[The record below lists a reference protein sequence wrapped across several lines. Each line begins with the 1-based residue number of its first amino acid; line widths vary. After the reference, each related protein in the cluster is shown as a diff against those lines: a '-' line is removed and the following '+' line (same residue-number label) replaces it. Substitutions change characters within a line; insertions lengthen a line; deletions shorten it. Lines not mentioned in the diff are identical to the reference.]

1 MMHTVPSIIVTAHS
15 NSEVKPYLELLEKC
29 GAELQVFLPNKS
41 LVDVN
46 PMENATALMLTG
58 GEDIDARNYNKAGIS
73 EDPPAIGA
81 LRDVME
87 LSLIQYALGNNFP
100 VFAIGR
106 GMQLLNVAFG
116 GTLLPNIAGH
126 RGESRDG
133 STWEPEQHM
142 VYLSPGS
149 KLAAIMGSGG
159 FMRLNSIHHQGLR
172 EAQKSPE
179 LLAVAYSLGDGI
191 IEALESPAHDWVIGM
206 QSHPERV
213 SEVPNSFRRVFQ
225 AFVER
230 ATMARDRRA
239 SA

>member
-1 MMHTVPSIIVTAHS
+1 MHTVPSIIVTAES
-15 NSEVKPYLELLEKC
+15 NLDAQPYVESLEKC

-41 LVDVN
+41 FVDMN

-58 GEDIDARNYNKAGIS
+58 GEDIDASNYNTAALS
-73 EDPPAIGA
+73 EERPAIGA
-81 LRDVME
+81 LRDSME
-87 LSLIQYALGNNFP
+87 LCLLRYALSNNFP

-116 GTLLPNIAGH
+116 GTLLHDVAGH
-126 RGESRDG
+126 RGEPRNNH
-133 STWEPEQHM
+133 TWEPEHHM

-172 EAQKSPE
+172 EAQKSPA

-206 QSHPERV
+206 QCHPERA
-213 SEVPNSFRRVFQ
+213 SEVPGSFRRIFQ

-230 ATMARDRRA
+230 ATMARDRRD